1 MVIKRRNI
9 LKNFTGSLIIL
20 SVFLAAS
27 GGLLLLPQ
35 KAAADDLQ
43 EKQQELKNV
52 QKQIDQKQKELNK
65 VKTKQRSVIKD
76 LNTVE
81 TKMRTAEKDIKSLD
95 SKLGTTKN
103 TIASTKKSLEQTTKE
118 LAHTEKVMK
127 NRIINIY
134 MNGKVGYLEVLVNS
148 VTFADFLDRMD
159 MIREISRQDV
169 AVFKDVRAQKQAIE
183 KQKAVLEAEEE
194 KLSGLIDD
202 QLEKK
207 LQYAKTAEEREK
219 MLKQINSEKAKL
231 EAAID
236 EMEEIAQQM
245 NSTIVALM
253 KQNGISSEQAYSG
266 GAMLK
271 PVNGRLTSPY
281 GYRIHPILKK
291 KKFHSG
297 IDLAASS
304 GTPIKAANDGVV
316 IKSGWSSGYGNTVII
331 DHGGGITTLYAHAS
345 KLLCKVGDRVTRGQ
359 TVAKVGSTGMS
370 TGPHLHF
377 EVRVNGNTK
386 NPQDYI

>member
-1 MVIKRRNI
+1 MESIKCKKLARVVTALVIGVT
-9 LKNFTGSLIIL
+9 LVAGSLLVPGI
-20 SVFLAAS
+20 
-27 GGLLLLPQ
+27 
-35 KAAADDLQ
+35 AAADNLD

-65 VKTKQRSVIKD
+65 VKSQQRSVINQ
-76 LNTVE
+76 LNSAE
-81 TKMRTAEKDIKSLD
+81 TKMRTAEKDIKTID
-95 SKLGTTKN
+95 SKLGTTKH
-103 TIASTKKSLEQTTKE
+103 TIASTKKALEETTKE
-118 LAHTEKVMK
+118 LEHTQKVMST
-127 NRIINIY
+127 RIENIY
-134 MNGKVGYLEVLVNS
+134 MTGKVSYLEVLVNS

-169 AVFKDVRAQKQAIE
+169 EVFKEVRAKKIAIQ

-194 KLSGLIDD
+194 NLSNLLHD

-207 LQYAKTAEEREK
+207 LEYAQTAEEREK
-219 MLKQINSEKAKL
+219 VLKQINSEKKKL
-231 EAAID
+231 EAALD
-236 EMEEIAQQM
+236 EMERIAQQM

-253 KQNGISSEQAYSG
+253 KENGISSEQSYSG

-271 PVNGRLTSPY
+271 PVNGRLSSPY
-281 GYRIHPILKK
+281 GYRIHPILKT

-304 GTPIKAANDGVV
+304 GTPIKAANDGKV

-345 KLLCKVGDRVTRGQ
+345 VLNCKVGEWVSRGQ
-359 TVAKVGSTGMS
+359 TIAKVGSTGMS

-377 EVRVNGNTK
+377 EVRINGKTQ
-386 NPQDYI
+386 NPQNYI